1 MSKNNNDS
9 NLTFAV
15 VENWL
20 PAQMHKEYLHDYCF
34 TTLSKNPK
42 AKVWKTFSSR
52 EGGGFWTWESNFVFT
67 EEATADANRFGEL
80 LKSSQD

>member
-42 AKVWKTFSSR
+42 AKVRNIVVERRWWFLNLK
-52 EGGGFWTWESNFVFT
+52 SNFVFT